1 MTQDPYDRRDV
12 PPYVALI
19 RIAAVIGMSTTI
31 AFGIFLLLA
40 GTRYF
45 LWGGICIVAAVPFF
59 ALMRFA
65 EGSAGPHEDPPAA

>member
-1 MTQDPYDRRDV
+1 MTQEPYDRRDD

-19 RIAAVIGMSTTI
+19 RITPAVIGMSTAI

-65 EGSAGPHEDPPAA
+65 GVRRNLARRPP